1 MKITKSHLRKI
12 IQEELREM
20 TDVGAAMS
28 ASGGG
33 VRDEEHSLMR
43 SYVEEMVKAML
54 SLDPPFEQLHN
65 IANPE
70 VPRKHNDPWNNLID
84 DMTEAAY
91 KAMSDRLKHVP
102 FRHNPEKQ

>member
-20 TDVGAAMS
+20 TDTGAAM
-28 ASGGG
+28 AAAGGG
-33 VRDEEHSLMR
+33 ERDEKHGLIR
-43 SYVEEMVKAML
+43 SYMEELTSAML
-54 SLDPPFEQLHN
+54 SLDPPFQQLLN

-84 DMTEAAY
+84 DMTNAAY
-91 KAMSDRLKHVP
+91 GAMSARLDHVP
-102 FRHNPEKQ
+102 TDKEEAQ